1 MSKLDEQIK
10 SYFSKKEDLK
20 FLLDM
25 VQEQMGELELDH
37 REQVIEQGDSM
48 KQERGKQFVLS
59 LPKFTPSEAWGDPS
73 SEARKQMD
81 MYFRQMGGG
90 RDIKGKIDYL
100 KRLQEPDTRITS
112 PGRIISS
119 LIILESL
126 AACLSSFGSSSAGFV
141 FEGFLAGLLGGRQV
155 ADPVGGNLPIEDI
168 IAFQYDEG
176 DPGVPISLKLLSPGT
191 AIKGSYTNLIDAMNT
206 HSEMVYIVAIKKGSD
221 EVSEIS
227 IDQFTISR
235 DNVVDLVASRNRDL
249 LALPE
254 GKNIQKQI
262 RYLKSLPWE
271 ERYPA
276 LQQTAGYTKK
286 RKQAPAQ
293 QDDKEQI
300 NEVAKATQWYVTQ
313 NLITGL
319 DTYQHI
325 ASIDINP
332 QTLYKTA
339 EQYLDVLGERIQI
352 LFGAVRDLSENLN
365 VFFTSEDRQ
374 AGIARGSEAIS
385 NAKVIEKTAAEQ
397 VKKEKEA

>member
-20 FLLDM
+20 FLLDL

-206 HSEMVYIVAIKKGSD
+206 HGEMVYIVAIKKGSD

-286 RKQAPAQ
+286 GQ
-293 QDDKEQI
+293 QISEGSRG
-300 NEVAKATQWYVTQ
+300 TQWHITQKDVTAMES
-313 NLITGL
+313 
-319 DTYQHI
+319 YQQV
-325 ASIDINP
+325 AEIDISP
-332 QTLYKTA
+332 QMLYRTA
-339 EQYLDVLGERIQI
+339 EQYLDILGDRIQL

-365 VFFTSEDRQ
+365 VFFTAEDRK
-374 AGIARGSEAIS
+374 AGLARGSEAIS

-397 VKKEKEA
+397 LEQEKGTT